1 MKKII
6 ISILMLCALLVSMAG
21 CALPEN
27 PTPTPPG
34 ENPPSEN
41 PPAENPPAENPP
53 AEQTVYEKLDS
64 LAEKAYKRVSLSV
77 VTNTNGIELCAEYMI
92 SANNVIYSVEK
103 LNLIDPD
110 GDLTADYKTRFV
122 GSASVSGGEIKTLDG
137 AVVDLPSVE
146 ELKGRFNFDE
156 SNFENVKNA
165 NNSFHA
171 EVISPSEL
179 YGSNVNAQNME
190 IEVAYSETALVKI
203 VITYNTSASAV
214 TTTYEF
220 AD

>member
-27 PTPTPPG
+27 STPTPPG
-34 ENPPSEN
+34 GNPPSEN
-41 PPAENPPAENPP
+41 PPSENSP

-64 LAEKAYKRVSLSV
+64 LAEKAYKRVSLSI
-77 VTNTNGIELCAEYMI
+77 VTNTNGIELCAEYMM

-103 LNLIDPD
+103 LNLIDPN
-110 GDLTADYKTRFV
+110 GDLSADYKTRLV
-122 GSASVSGGEIKTLDG
+122 GSAAVSGGEIKTLDG
-137 AVVDLPSVE
+137 AAVDLPSVE
-146 ELKGRFNFDE
+146 ELKGCFNFDE
-156 SNFENVKNA
+156 NNFKNVENA

-179 YGSNVNAQNME
+179 YGSDVNAQDMT

-203 VITYNTSASAV
+203 VITYKTAASDV

-220 AD
+220 TA

>member
-41 PPAENPPAENPP
+41 PPAENPPAE
-53 AEQTVYEKLDS
+53 QTVYEKLDS
-64 LAEKAYKRVSLSV
+64 LAERAYKRVSLSI
-77 VTNTNGIELCAEYMI
+77 VTNTNGIELCAEYMM

-103 LNLIDPD
+103 LNLIDPN
-110 GDLTADYKTRFV
+110 GDLSADYKTRLV
-122 GSASVSGGEIKTLDG
+122 GSAAVSGGEIKTLDG
-137 AVVDLPSVE
+137 AAVDLPSVE
-146 ELKGRFNFDE
+146 ELKGCFNFDE
-156 SNFENVKNA
+156 NNFKNVENA
-165 NNSFHA
+165 NNSFRA

-179 YGSNVNAQNME
+179 YGSDVNAQDMT
-190 IEVAYSETALVKI
+190 IEVEYSETALVKI
-203 VITYNTSASAV
+203 VITYKTSASDV

-220 AD
+220 AA

>member
-27 PTPTPPG
+27 STPTPPG
-34 ENPPSEN
+34 GNPPSEN
-41 PPAENPPAENPP
+41 PPSENSP

-64 LAEKAYKRVSLSV
+64 LAEKAYKRVSLSI
-77 VTNTNGIELCAEYMI
+77 VTNTNGIELCAEYMM

-103 LNLIDPD
+103 LNLIDPN
-110 GDLTADYKTRFV
+110 GDLSADYKTRLV
-122 GSASVSGGEIKTLDG
+122 GSAAVSGGEIKTLDG
-137 AVVDLPSVE
+137 AAVDLPSVE
-146 ELKGRFNFDE
+146 ELKGCFNFDE
-156 SNFENVKNA
+156 NNFKNVENA

-179 YGSNVNAQNME
+179 YGSDVNAQDMA
-190 IEVAYSETALVKI
+190 IEVEYSETALVKI
-203 VITYNTSASAV
+203 VITYKTAASDV

-220 AD
+220 TA

>member
-34 ENPPSEN
+34 GNPPSEN
-41 PPAENPPAENPP
+41 PPSENPP

-64 LAEKAYKRVSLSV
+64 LAEKAYKRVSLSI
-77 VTNTNGIELCAEYMI
+77 VTNTNGIELCAEYMM

-103 LNLIDPD
+103 LNLIDPN
-110 GDLTADYKTRFV
+110 GDLSADYKTRLV
-122 GSASVSGGEIKTLDG
+122 GSAAVSGGEIKTLDG
-137 AVVDLPSVE
+137 AAVDLPSVE
-146 ELKGRFNFDE
+146 ELKGCFNFDE
-156 SNFENVKNA
+156 NNFKNAENA
-165 NNSFHA
+165 NNSFRA
-171 EVISPSEL
+171 EVVSPSEL
-179 YGSNVNAQNME
+179 YGSDVNAQDMT

-203 VITYNTSASAV
+203 VITYKTSASDV

-220 AD
+220 TA

>member
-6 ISILMLCALLVSMAG
+6 ISALLLCALLVCMAG

-41 PPAENPPAENPP
+41 PPSENPP
-53 AEQTVYEKLDS
+53 AEQTVYEKLDA
-64 LAEKAYKRVSLSV
+64 LADKTYKKVSLSI

-92 SANNVIYSVEK
+92 SANNVIYSIEK
-103 LNLIDPD
+103 LNLIDPS
-110 GDLTADYKTRFV
+110 GDLSADFKTRLV
-122 GSASVSGGEIKTLDG
+122 GSAVVSGGEIKAMDG
-137 AVVDLPSVE
+137 ANVDLPSLE
-146 ELKGRFNFDE
+146 ELKGSFNFSE
-156 SNFENVKNA
+156 NNFENAENA

-171 EVISPSEL
+171 DVISPSEF
-179 YGSNVNAQNME
+179 YGSSVNAQNME
-190 IEVAYSETALVKI
+190 ISVEYSETALVKI
-203 VITYNTSASAV
+203 VITYKTQASDV

-220 AD
+220 VS